1 MATNYKSKAVRLAE
15 ELLKDIWR
23 QAYSA
28 DAYLPAEEEL
38 ARRYGSSRMTIRKV
52 VGILERDHVLVRIPN
67 CGSRINPELKLPEP
81 TAAAEGDPIVIGAV
95 MAAFPDALTIE
106 VNRGIQDCAAR
117 NGMSFRLIQNPEGP
131 EALAAD
137 IRTMGLGR
145 FSGLI
150 WLGTAQSCRDE
161 VRRLAEAHF
170 PLVCVDNPLEGL
182 TLPYVGVDNFG
193 GMYTAATSLL
203 SFFRSGIHYLGS
215 PPELVTQKRRYD
227 GYCRAMCDYGL
238 RTRIHEYTTF
248 FRKPNESEHWFEADN
263 DRTAMEAA
271 ARLLANP
278 EPFGVV
284 AENDYI
290 AQALLD
296 TAERMQRKPGKD
308 FFVCGFDDLPLAES
322 RDLSSIRQPRYEL
335 GYEAARLLG
344 DIIAGREAGTIN
356 KVLPVTLIPRGSSNV
371 ANAHSGAALSN
382 AKHHPTTIQKGLNV

>member
-15 ELLKDIWR
+15 ELLKDIWL

-52 VGILERDHVLVRIPN
+52 IGILERDNVLVRIPN
-67 CGSRINPELKLPEP
+67 CGTRINPELKLPEP
-81 TAAAEGDPIVIGAV
+81 SAASRTDPVVIGAV

-106 VNRGIQDCAAR
+106 VNRGIQDYAAR

-137 IRTMGLGR
+137 IRAMGFGQL
-145 FSGLI
+145 SGLI

-161 VRRLAEAHF
+161 VRRLAERHF

-203 SFFRSGIHYLGS
+203 NYFRSGIYYLGCS
-215 PPELVTQKRRYD
+215 PELVTQRRRYE

-238 RTRIHEYTTF
+238 RTRVSEYTMF
-248 FRKPNESEHWFEADN
+248 FAGPDETAHWFEEDH

-278 EPFGVV
+278 ESFGVV

-296 TAERMQRKPGKD
+296 TAERMQRKVGKD

-322 RDLSSIRQPRYEL
+322 RDLTSIRQPRREL
-335 GYEAARLLG
+335 GCEAARLLG

-356 KVLPVTLIPRGSSNV
+356 KILPVTLIPRGSSNV
-371 ANAHSGAALSN
+371 ANAHSETARSN
-382 AKHHPTTIQKGLNV
+382 AKYHPTTIQKGLNA

>member
-15 ELLKDIWR
+15 DLLKDIWR

-52 VGILERDHVLVRIPN
+52 VGILERDNVLVRIPN
-67 CGSRINPELKLPEP
+67 CGTRINPELKLPEP
-81 TAAAEGDPIVIGAV
+81 VAAPKADPIVIGAV

-106 VNRGIQDCAAR
+106 VNRGIQDYAAR

-137 IRTMGLGR
+137 IRVMGLGQL
-145 FSGLI
+145 SGLI

-161 VRRLAEAHF
+161 VRRLAERHF

-182 TLPYVGVDNFG
+182 TLPYIGVDNFG

-203 SFFRSGIHYLGS
+203 NFFRSGIHYLGS
-215 PPELVTQKRRYD
+215 RPELVTQKRRYE
-227 GYCRAMCDYGL
+227 GYCRAMCDFGL
-238 RTRIHEYTTF
+238 RSRISECTTF
-248 FRKPNESEHWFEADN
+248 FAGPDETTHWFEEDH
-263 DRTAMEAA
+263 DRTALEAA

-308 FFVCGFDDLPLAES
+308 FFVCGFDDLPLAKS

-335 GYEAARLLG
+335 GYEAASLLG
-344 DIIAGREAGTIN
+344 DIIAGRENGTVN
-356 KVLPVTLIPRGSSNV
+356 KILPVTLIPRGSSDV
-371 ANAHSGAALSN
+371 ANLR
-382 AKHHPTTIQKGLNV
+382 PTQVPSYEKQIPITIEKGLNV